1 MRNWFANYNAKG
13 AADNPGGP
21 KALNDYFDEAQHYV
35 EKTGIRVYLG
45 EFASSD
51 KADMPSRARW
61 TRYVREEAERRG
73 YGWAYW
79 DDGGSMKAFNVRS
92 GDWVEPVRD
101 ALLH

>member
-35 EKTGIRVYLG
+35 EKTGFRVYLG

-79 DDGGSMKAFNVRS
+79 DDGGSMKAFSVRS
-92 GDWVEPVRD
+92 GDWVEPIRD